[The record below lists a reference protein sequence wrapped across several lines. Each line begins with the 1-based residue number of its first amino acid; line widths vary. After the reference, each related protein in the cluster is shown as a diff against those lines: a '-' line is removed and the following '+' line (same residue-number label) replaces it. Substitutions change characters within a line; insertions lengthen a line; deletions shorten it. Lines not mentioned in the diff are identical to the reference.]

1 MHRSI
6 IFVLGLVAIVVAA
19 IAMIVLICQP
29 DTKDIPTFAALVAA
43 PLAIAIGV
51 AVIGQRIGLWRRFQH
66 IGLAMFIV
74 YAIGAGLILFTMLI
88 TTNLMFISPH
98 DAQVAIV
105 ITIYATGV
113 TLVFGNF
120 VVNGLSEGIVK
131 LTRAASEVQSGNL
144 SAQADVRGND
154 ELATLARTFN
164 QMTAKLNRV
173 REAEL
178 QLDRSRREWIA
189 WVSHDLRTPL
199 TSLRARTEALADGVV
214 NQPDEIGAYLG
225 AIRNDT
231 NRLSRLVDDLSD
243 LANIDAGGLKLDL
256 VKVDLGDLVSD
267 TVEGLSVIAREKGVA
282 LSGSVDSDVEPITIS
297 PQHIQRVLNNLVGN
311 ALSHTT
317 NGDSIRIRISKF
329 STDGLR
335 LAPHALKIC
344 IEDTG
349 EGIAQHDL
357 PHVFERFYR
366 GEKSRKRNGASG
378 MGLGLVIAKELVE
391 AHSGK
396 IGVESDIN
404 KGTTVWFSLPIR
416 D

>member
-1 MHRSI
+1 MHRSLTFI
-6 IFVLGLVAIVVAA
+6 LGLIAIVIAA
-19 IAMIVLICQP
+19 IAMIVWFFRP
-29 DTKDIPTFAALVAA
+29 EAKDVPTFAALIAA
-43 PLAIAIGV
+43 PLALAIGV
-51 AVIGQRIGLWRRFQH
+51 AVVGQRFGLWRRFQH
-66 IGLAMFIV
+66 IGVAMFIV

-120 VVNGLSEGIVK
+120 VVNGLSDGIAA
-131 LTRAASEVQSGNL
+131 LTRAASEVQRGNL
-144 SAQADVRGND
+144 SAQADDKGND
-154 ELATLARTFN
+154 ELAKLARTFN
-164 QMTAKLNRV
+164 QMTTKLSDL
-173 REAEL
+173 REKEQ
-178 QLDRSRREWIA
+178 QLDQSRREWIA

-199 TSLRARTEALADGVV
+199 TSLRARTEALADGIVS
-214 NQPDEIGAYLG
+214 QPDEIGAYLG

-231 NRLSRLVDDLSD
+231 YRLSRLVDDLSE

-282 LSGSVDSDVEPITIS
+282 LSGSVDPDVEPITIS

-317 NGDSIRIRISKF
+317 NGDSIRIRISKL
-329 STDGLR
+329 SADGLR

-349 EGIAQHDL
+349 EGIPSEDL
-357 PHVFERFYR
+357 PHMFERFYR

-396 IGVESDIN
+396 IGVESAA
-404 KGTTVWFSLPIR
+404 GTGATVWFTLPLR
-416 D
+416 G